1 MTCVWSDVRTYLL
14 LFTPTTVNLL
24 PQHHRYSPWIDQTLL
39 RQPSPSS
46 SLWGPHAESKHCWS
60 ILQARSA
67 TSGLH
72 GPFISSSIHLIHGL
86 PIYLL
91 LLSPYFNFLST
102 HLAQNLICIQFWRG
116 NFDLLWPYWYPL
128 LSAQFINGPF
138 FIKDLEM
145 LFTPT
150 YGVWYPGQIS
160 SICSNHPP
168 TIIYSSL
175 APISP
180 IFFCSRN
187 KFNVKVQRSHMII
200 LFPN

>member
-1 MTCVWSDVRTYLL
+1 MQKANTADPFCRHVQQPQACMVPSFPAVFT
-14 LFTPTTVNLL
+14 LFMVFLSIYYYCPHISTFCQHIWLKISFAFNFGEETLICFGLTDTRCFRPNLL
-24 PQHHRYSPWIDQTLL
+24 TDH
-39 RQPSPSS
+39 
-46 SLWGPHAESKHCWS
+46 
-60 ILQARSA
+60 
-67 TSGLH
+67 
-72 GPFISSSIHLIHGL
+72 
-86 PIYLL
+86 
-91 LLSPYFNFLST
+91 
-102 HLAQNLICIQFWRG
+102 
-116 NFDLLWPYWYPL
+116 
-128 LSAQFINGPF
+128 F
-138 FIKDLEM
+138 FIKYLEM